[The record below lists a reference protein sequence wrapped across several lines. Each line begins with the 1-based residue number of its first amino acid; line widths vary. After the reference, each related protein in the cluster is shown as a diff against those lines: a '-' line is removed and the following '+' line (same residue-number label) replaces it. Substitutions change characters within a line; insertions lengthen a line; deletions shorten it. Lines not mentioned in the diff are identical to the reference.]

1 MTFEPGPFAGLL
13 VLAVLYVRAARVLA
27 RRGYHVPRGQQAY
40 WWTGFACMTFA
51 LLGPLDSWA
60 DTYVSAHMAQHM
72 VMADISVPLLLIG
85 LRSPILMFYLP
96 RAVLVPLARRRR
108 DDGRPA
114 SGVRSIVATA
124 TNAATATNGNTSD
137 R

>member
-1 MTFEPGPFAGLL
+1 VTFEPGPFAGLL

-60 DTYVSAHMAQHM
+60 DTYVSTAHNWDPLTNTITDPPGGT
-72 VMADISVPLLLIG
+72 ADPYARVNPFNPCKPVYSQTCHLHPPFG
-85 LRSPILMFYLP
+85 AYKNEDWEFPYSLMP
-96 RAVLVPLARRRR
+96 KLAPP
-108 DDGRPA
+108 GP
-114 SGVRSIVATA
+114 TP
-124 TNAATATNGNTSD
+124 
-137 R
+137 